1 MFFRTTATGLLISIE
16 SHRGAIQIH
25 CVMLNVDSTLG
36 VGGRGVGGIVV
47 EV

>member
-25 CVMLNVDSTLG
+25 CVMLNIDSALGGG
-36 VGGRGVGGIVV
+36 VGGGGLNY
-47 EV
+47 